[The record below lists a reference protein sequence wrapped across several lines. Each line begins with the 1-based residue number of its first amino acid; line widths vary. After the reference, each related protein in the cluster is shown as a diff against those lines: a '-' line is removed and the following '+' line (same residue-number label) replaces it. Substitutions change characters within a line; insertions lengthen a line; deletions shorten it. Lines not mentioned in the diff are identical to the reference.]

1 MAPFEKIGIFTQQLL
16 CELPFRVAGW
26 IANQKKSLDIGE
38 RMVNLCTLEVTQLF
52 HNLIKG
58 EMEVLSLPS
67 DIITSESLV
76 LLQYFEAGHGACL
89 SYGTSSQQIPAYKYC
104 TPQYPSF

>member
-1 MAPFEKIGIFTQQLL
+1 
-16 CELPFRVAGW
+16 
-26 IANQKKSLDIGE
+26 
-38 RMVNLCTLEVTQLF
+38 
-52 HNLIKG
+52 
-58 EMEVLSLPS
+58 MEVLSLPS